1 MCRVAHLSVQHL
13 RQGRSSVSNYFE
25 VASADQDASSGA
37 DCGLLFVAIAVKG
50 LRDSPRR
57 QTDGRD
63 NCLRTGPQLDL
74 EIDFNYGSRLT
85 INSQ

>member
-1 MCRVAHLSVQHL
+1 MCRVAHFLSVQHL

-50 LRDSPRR
+50 LRDLATK
-57 QTDGRD
+57 TD
-63 NCLRTGPQLDL
+63 
-74 EIDFNYGSRLT
+74 
-85 INSQ
+85 